1 MNNHDIQAAWKYH
14 DSTKHS
20 YWSIRNNPHFLDWAN
35 RPQPFK
41 IYPKLERLP
50 LPRDVS
56 QTGVAALSAISD
68 ELSSSRAD
76 SVPDL
81 QDLARILYFS
91 AGITKQRKSPGG
103 EIYFRAA
110 ACTGALYEIELYV
123 VTGDLARLNAGVYHF
138 NPADVALRLL
148 RKGDFRGNLAQ
159 ATAMEPAVAR
169 APATIICTGTYWR
182 NAWKYQARTYRHFGW
197 DNGTLLANMLAVSAA
212 SGLPAEIVLGFV
224 DAEVNR
230 LLDLDTRRE
239 VSLCL
244 VPIGRTSESLP
255 PEPTEV
261 PALGLETIPL
271 SQREVEY
278 PAMLEM
284 HDASSLTS
292 EEEVAQWRGKQP
304 VVASS
309 SPTSAP
315 ASAPTDHEVL
325 LRRLPE
331 EEQPTDT
338 IEQVILRRGSTRT
351 FDRTATISLA
361 QLSTILDSATRGL
374 PADFLEPRGVQ
385 LNDLQLN
392 DLYLI
397 VHSVQGLKPGAYF
410 FRREQNTLE
419 LLKEGEFRAEA
430 RHLGLEQELPA
441 DACADIFFLADLKP
455 ILERYGNRGYRA
467 VQLEAGA
474 IGGRI
479 YLAAYAQHLG
489 ATGLTFFD
497 DDVVSFFSPHAKD
510 KSAIFLLA
518 IGKPRKRKPQ

>member
-1 MNNHDIQAAWKYH
+1 MNNRDIQAAWKYH
-14 DSTKHS
+14 DGTKHS

-35 RPQPFK
+35 RPFSFK
-41 IYPKLERLP
+41 IYPTIETLP
-50 LPRDVS
+50 LPRDVP
-56 QTGVAALSAISD
+56 QTGVSALSAIS
-68 ELSSSRAD
+68 EPGLSAASD

-81 QDLARILYFS
+81 QDLARILHFS
-91 AGITKQRKSPGG
+91 AGITKQRASQGG

-123 VTGDLARLNAGVYHF
+123 VTGDLKGLDAGVYHF
-138 NPADVALRLL
+138 NPADVSLLLL

-159 ATAMEPAVAR
+159 ATAMEPGVAH
-169 APATIICTGTYWR
+169 APAIIICTGTYWR

-212 SGLPAEIVLGFV
+212 SGLPAEIVIGFV

-244 VPIGRTSESLP
+244 VPIGRTSRRALP
-255 PEPTEV
+255 DLREV

-271 SQREVEY
+271 SRREVEY

-284 HDASSLTS
+284 HDASSLES
-292 EEEVAQWRGKQP
+292 VEEVLQWRGNPP
-304 VVASS
+304 VFPS
-309 SPTSAP
+309 SAP
-315 ASAPTDHEVL
+315 AGQAVRL
-325 LRRLPE
+325 QRLPE
-331 EEQPTDT
+331 EEQPKDT

-351 FDRTATISLA
+351 FDQRASISQA
-361 QLSTILDSATRGL
+361 QLSTIFDSATRGL

-385 LNDLQLN
+385 LSE
-392 DLYLI
+392 LYLI

-410 FRREQNTLE
+410 FRRERNTLE
-419 LLKEGEFRAEA
+419 LLKEGESRAEA
-430 RHLGLEQELPA
+430 CHLGLEQQLPA
-441 DACADIFFLADLKP
+441 DACVDIFFLADLSR

-474 IGGRI
+474 IGGRM
-479 YLAAYAQHLG
+479 YLAAYAQGLG

-497 DDVVSFFSPHAKD
+497 DDVIDFFSPHAIG

-518 IGKPRKRKPQ
+518 IGKPLKRRPH

>member
-1 MNNHDIQAAWKYH
+1 MNNREIQAAWKYH
-14 DSTKHS
+14 VGSKHS
-20 YWSIRNNPHFLDWAN
+20 YWSIRNHPHFLDWAN
-35 RPQPFK
+35 RPLPFK
-41 IYPKLERLP
+41 IYPKIEPLP
-50 LPRDVS
+50 LPRDVP
-56 QTGVAALSAISD
+56 QTGVAVLSAIS
-68 ELSSSRAD
+68 EPVPSSRAD
-76 SVPDL
+76 SVPVV
-81 QDLARILYFS
+81 QDLARLLYFS
-91 AGITKQRKSPGG
+91 AGITKQRAYPGG

-110 ACTGALYEIELYV
+110 ACTGALYEIVSSGLP
-123 VTGDLARLNAGVYHF
+123 GLDAGVYHF
-138 NPADVALRLL
+138 NPADVSLRLL

-159 ATAMEPAVAR
+159 ATAMEPAMTH

-197 DNGTLLANMLAVSAA
+197 DNGTLLANMLAAAAA

-244 VPIGRTSESLP
+244 VPIGRTSESSLP
-255 PEPTEV
+255 APSEA
-261 PALGLETIPL
+261 PALALETIPL
-271 SQREVEY
+271 SQHEVEY

-284 HDASSLTS
+284 HDASSLES
-292 EEEVAQWRGKQP
+292 VEDVNQWRGKAP
-304 VVASS
+304 VFPSS
-309 SPTSAP
+309 AL
-315 ASAPTDHEVL
+315 AGEAVRL
-325 LRRLPE
+325 LRLPE
-331 EEQPTDT
+331 EEQPKDT
-338 IEQVILRRGSTRT
+338 TEEVILRRGSTRT
-351 FDRTATISLA
+351 FDKTASITLA
-361 QLSTILDSATRGL
+361 QLSTILDYATRGL
-374 PADFLEPRGVQ
+374 PADFLEPPGA
-385 LNDLQLN
+385 QLN

-397 VHSVQGLKPGAYF
+397 VHSVLGLKPGAYF
-410 FRREQNTLE
+410 FGREPNTLE

-430 RHLGLEQELPA
+430 HHLGLEQDLPA
-441 DACADIFFLADLKP
+441 DACVDIFFLADLKR

-497 DDVVSFFSPHAKD
+497 DDVMNFFSPHAKD

-518 IGKPRKRKPQ
+518 IGKALKRKPQ